1 MGFGFL
7 NAWMLLGL
15 AGVALP
21 VFAHLI
27 SKRRFDVVHWGAMRF
42 LELGQRTRRRIRLQD
57 LLLLLLRMSLLA
69 LLALALSRPWGTGRL
84 LGALGSE
91 VLHDYVFVLD
101 GSTSMAWQGAD
112 STPSAAGAG
121 PMQTPHQQAVQW
133 VFDALEELSPGDT
146 VSLIDARNHPR
157 RLLFPPTT
165 DHKAV
170 REALTKIAEPAGT
183 SQLPQA
189 IHEGLKILATTTNVS
204 RRLVVLTDRQSLA
217 WQPDD
222 EFAWVQVD
230 ELRKQSKTMPVIHP
244 VFFGPQNHAR
254 TNFSVGRIELSR
266 AVTVPEFPVQV
277 RAMIR
282 QSGGAN
288 PSVQKAVFL
297 VDGQQIP
304 GKFAEVTLLPDGE
317 AIVEFDHVFPA
328 EGNFLVSIA
337 LEPDLLPNDNRSQ
350 AIVSITSSLPVLLVD
365 GDRQIDSTRSET
377 FYLQSVFA
385 SSGINSPW
393 IQAEVIP
400 PHELNEAR
408 MAGQQVVF
416 LCNIDKLSQR
426 QWEGLRKFVRDGG
439 GLVIAP
445 GDKVLVNDFNQVDA
459 HEKNPFLPARL
470 QQLVQ
475 SQQQATATAGTIDS
489 LSLSAAWLQ
498 RFRQENGVDF
508 TQSRNSKWYR
518 LEPIHPPAS
527 AATSQPGAAAIENPV
542 KALAE
547 FTGTSRPRKDADV
560 QVLARFANGDPWLL
574 RRDYGYGSILQLAA
588 PLDAD
593 WSTLP
598 AKNDFVPFLH
608 ELVFSLTSS
617 VSRRNVDVGIPLLLS
632 LKPGESAKDYV
643 INGPGIIEAPAE
655 PEHRGR
661 NAFAQF
667 RQTVI
672 PGLYSF
678 QKKNDRG
685 GIAQRF
691 IVDDDHRESN
701 LSPLTESD
709 WKSLTANG
717 RLSPVETMRQVTAA
731 AASEGPHTELGW
743 LLLLAVLVLLVSEVA
758 LTRKM
763 VQGGH
768 SAVDDALT
776 ASTP

>member
-1 MGFGFL
+1 L
-7 NAWMLLGL
+7 
-15 AGVALP
+15 
-21 VFAHLI
+21 
-27 SKRRFDVVHWGAMRF
+27 
-42 LELGQRTRRRIRLQD
+42 RI
-57 LLLLLLRMSLLA
+57 SLLA
-69 LLALALSRPWGTGRL
+69 LLALALARPWGTGRL
-84 LGALGSE
+84 LGSLGSE

-101 GSTSMAWQGAD
+101 GSTSMAWQGTDPAQ
-112 STPSAAGAG
+112 PRAGAE
-121 PMQTPHQQAVQW
+121 PIQTPHQQAVQW
-133 VFDALEELSPGDT
+133 VFEALEELSPGDT

-165 DHKAV
+165 DRKIV

-183 SQLPQA
+183 SQLPEA
-189 IHEGLKILATTTNVS
+189 INEGLKILATTTNVS

-217 WQPDD
+217 WQPDN

-230 ELRKQSKTMPVIHP
+230 ELRKQPQVTPVIHP

-254 TNFSVGRIELSR
+254 TNFSVGPLELSR
-266 AVTVPEFPVQV
+266 AITVPEFPIKV

-282 QSGGAN
+282 QSGGTSS
-288 PSVQKAVFL
+288 SVQKAMFQ

-304 GKFAEVTLLPDGE
+304 GKVAEVTLLPDGE

-328 EGNFLVSIA
+328 EGNFLVSIV

-385 SSGINSPW
+385 SSGIKSPW

-408 MAGQQVVF
+408 MLRQQVVF

-445 GDKVLVNDFNQVDA
+445 GDKVLINEFNQVDE
-459 HEKNPFLPARL
+459 HEKKPFLPAKM

-475 SQQQATATAGTIDS
+475 SQQEAAATAGTIDS
-489 LSLSAAWLQ
+489 LSLSVPWLQ
-498 RFRQENGVDF
+498 RFRQENGIDF

-518 LEPIHPPAS
+518 LEPVHPPAPAMTSKSGS
-527 AATSQPGAAAIENPV
+527 ADTENSI
-542 KALAE
+542 KAFPESAE
-547 FTGTSRPRKDADV
+547 TPDLQKQADV
-560 QVLARFANGDPWLL
+560 QILARFANGDPWML
-574 RRDYGYGSILQLAA
+574 RRDYGSGSVLQLAT

-617 VSRRNVDVGIPLLLS
+617 VSRRNVSVGAPLLLP
-632 LKPGESAKDYV
+632 LKSGESAKDYV
-643 INGPGIIEAPAE
+643 INGPGMIEAPAE
-655 PEHRGR
+655 SGHQGR
-661 NAFAQF
+661 NTFAQF
-667 RQTVI
+667 RQTAI
-672 PGLYSF
+672 PGLYHF
-678 QKKNDRG
+678 QKKNNPG

-691 IVDDDHRESN
+691 IVDDDHHESN
-701 LSPLTESD
+701 LSPLSESD
-709 WKSLTANG
+709 WKALTANG
-717 RLSPVETMRQVTAA
+717 RLSPVKTMREVTAA

-743 LLLLAVLVLLVSEVA
+743 LLLLGMLVMLVSEVA

-768 SAVDDALT
+768 SAVDETLAT
-776 ASTP
+776 SAT